1 MAERG
6 LGEGRLRRVLE
17 EAWLAG
23 VPLAERRRL
32 MYSAVGRSLGEGK
45 HGPAGGAV
53 AEEYELA
60 LFDVGLAMGR
70 HGKVSVTEAKDF
82 LRSHHGAAG
91 ATLASKL
98 SKLSKRRNSAVH
110 DVSFAA
116 ELAAVLGGRI
126 GYSHLDEGCSDA
138 FPGGAVEEVELE
150 AHGFYIGECVAE
162 AAVQTEQCRTVSVCT
177 QTEGVE
183 AERADDEVVEVH
195 RLRALLSAALAREAF
210 FEAKIAGLEEAPA
223 DVEDVED
230 TTSLEVLLAGAV
242 SGADAAAGGMLC
254 DEFVL
259 EAQDKSGG
267 TALCEGKGVQLA
279 ADGAHGFVHAPDGA
293 HGFAHAP
300 DGAHGS
306 ADAADGAHG
315 FAHAR
320 DGAHGFG
327 LGGMVQADAEA
338 VATAEPSPIAA
349 AERLLAE
356 AVQPR
361 HRGKRRR
368 RRALAVGRDEV
379 VGLPEAVVAAAAV
392 AEAAVAA
399 LGARSTASERMAA
412 TAAVDAAKAAHA
424 AFEASLDRARQAAAE
439 VVAAEAEARHGGRA
453 AAGRL
458 ARARAACRS
467 AVAMID

>member
-32 MYSAVGRSLGEGK
+32 LYSAVGRSLGEGK
-45 HGPAGGAV
+45 HGPAGGAI

-138 FPGGAVEEVELE
+138 SPGGAVEEVELE
-150 AHGFYIGECVAE
+150 AHDFYIGECVAE
-162 AAVQTEQCRTVSVCT
+162 AAVQTEQCRIVSVCT

-195 RLRALLSAALAREAF
+195 RLRALLSAALAREAI

-230 TTSLEVLLAGAV
+230 TTSLEVLQAVAV

-254 DEFVL
+254 D
-259 EAQDKSGG
+259 
-267 TALCEGKGVQLA
+267 
-279 ADGAHGFVHAPDGA
+279 
-293 HGFAHAP
+293 
-300 DGAHGS
+300 
-306 ADAADGAHG
+306 
-315 FAHAR
+315 
-320 DGAHGFG
+320 
-327 LGGMVQADAEA
+327 
-338 VATAEPSPIAA
+338 
-349 AERLLAE
+349 
-356 AVQPR
+356 
-361 HRGKRRR
+361 
-368 RRALAVGRDEV
+368 
-379 VGLPEAVVAAAAV
+379 
-392 AEAAVAA
+392 
-399 LGARSTASERMAA
+399 
-412 TAAVDAAKAAHA
+412 
-424 AFEASLDRARQAAAE
+424 
-439 VVAAEAEARHGGRA
+439 
-453 AAGRL
+453 
-458 ARARAACRS
+458 
-467 AVAMID
+467 